1 MTESLHIRSFASEYI
16 KGSYI
21 RIRKFIDEEL
31 DSLEKNAAENISE
44 MKFGK
49 YNITVYSNQ
58 QPSND
63 AIHKTNQAVNKIM
76 NDIFNR

>member
-21 RIRKFIDEEL
+21 RIRNFMDAAI
-31 DSLEKNAAENISE
+31 DSLDKNAAENISE
-44 MKFGK
+44 MKIGK

-63 AIHKTNQAVNKIM
+63 AIHKTNHAVNKIM